1 MKRIVTVVAGI
12 ICSGLLLAGVLF
24 LFLNET
30 ETREAELTQQ
40 KINRMLDE
48 ASENGKSGK
57 AQMKKARYEYFFRM
71 LRDPATNTIPQNI
84 RAREIRHAKTL
95 PSAREVTARYKAKNP
110 SAAMAPEFSWEL
122 AGPPAVGGRTRALDI
137 DQRDPNTIIA
147 GGVSGGIWKSIDG
160 GDSWELKTPDAENF
174 SVTSLTQDPTDLDTW
189 YYTSGE
195 FIGNT
200 PGANGAPYFGSGIFV
215 STDNGETWSRFENAG
230 DDDNAFNSPYDFV
243 TRIVVNP
250 NTGSRFIAS
259 NAIGIY
265 RSTTNEPFP
274 PSDPTPSPLLG
285 QINGPIYSDVAV
297 SSNGTIAAVL
307 SSDNFGE
314 TNNYT
319 PGIHISTDDG
329 NTWEHV
335 DYINTFP
342 SDHGRSVLAF
352 APSNPDIL
360 YVLTQKVGDA
370 TNQGVSFH
378 RINLATE
385 SSEDRSAN
393 LPDFGDPVG
402 SMSLQGGYN
411 MVVAVKPDNPDYVF
425 VGGINLF
432 RSTDG
437 FATQPVGGYDNTNN
451 SQKDQYWVGGYDN
464 ENDVSQYP
472 NQHADQHVIAFDP
485 TDPDRMW
492 AGTDGGVHV
501 TEDATASPVSWIDK
515 NEGYIV
521 TQFYAADLPESPGDT
536 RFMGGTQD
544 NGTPFFNT
552 NNTDPGQTFDIS
564 SGDGA
569 YSFFSLNYL
578 FVSSQ
583 QGRILRWSN
592 SFDRCDFVFP
602 SGVDRSQLLF
612 INPYTIDP
620 TDENVMYYVDVDHIW
635 RNTSMDEIDNQC
647 NTQGAGN
654 GTSVGWGNLNSVD
667 VPQGYLITA
676 LEVSNQPADI
686 LYYAG
691 SSGDAQPVIRKLE
704 NARTNL
710 NPEEID
716 LPNTTSLEGAYVHD
730 IVINPVNANEVMV
743 ILSNY
748 NIPSIWHTADGGDS
762 WTNIE
767 GNLNVQSIRSATM
780 IPGEEGMVYVV
791 GTSTGIYSTR
801 MLEGGG
807 TEWGQEGVDELGFSV
822 VEQVASRT
830 NGDVAAGT
838 HGRGMFFGSF
848 MGNTTNPRIVL
859 SENEGQADDLIT
871 INAINFS
878 FRTDSVEKN
887 IVTFK
892 PDGNIKQT
900 NFCQSD
906 EEIRKLLQEGRRSEE
921 ISIINSNTLE
931 VKVPRG
937 VLPDECTQSR
947 LANIS
952 VVVEGQSPN
961 PASQSFEFLEP
972 DMFSLKQNY
981 PNPFNLSTTI
991 PIELQK
997 NSRVT
1002 LEIYDILGQKVM
1014 EPIFEDEF
1022 IAGTFFV
1029 NIDFNNLSSEN
1040 YSISSGIY
1048 IYRIIVEPLNGNGQ
1062 TFVDT
1067 RKMTLIK

>member
-12 ICSGLLLAGVLF
+12 ICSGLLLAGILF
-24 LFLNET
+24 LSLNESDT
-30 ETREAELTQQ
+30 EATELTQE
-40 KINRMLDE
+40 KINRMLSE
-48 ASENGKSGK
+48 ASEDGKSGK

-122 AGPPAVGGRTRALDI
+122 AGPPAVGGRTRALGI

-189 YYTSGE
+189 YYASGE

-200 PGANGAPYFGSGIFV
+200 PGAIGAPYFGSGIFV
-215 STDNGETWSRFENAG
+215 STNNGETWSRFENAG
-230 DDDNAFNSPYDFV
+230 DDDNAFNSPYDFI

-274 PSDPTPSPLLG
+274 PSSPTPSPLLG
-285 QINGPIYSDVAV
+285 QINGPIYSDIAV
-297 SSNGTIAAVL
+297 SSNGTLAAVL

-329 NTWEHV
+329 DTWQRI
-335 DYINTFP
+335 DYVNTFP
-342 SDHGRSVLAF
+342 SDHGRSVLTF

-378 RINLATE
+378 RINIATE
-385 SSEDRSAN
+385 TSEDRSEN

-402 SMSLQGGYN
+402 GMSLQGGYN
-411 MVVAVKPDNPDYVF
+411 MVVAVKPDDPDYVF

-437 FATQPVGGYDNTNN
+437 FATQPAGGYDNSNS

-464 ENDVSQYP
+464 ENDISHYP
-472 NQHADQHVIAFDP
+472 NQHADQHVVAFDP
-485 TDPDRMW
+485 TDPNRMW

-501 TEDATASPVSWIDK
+501 TDDVTTSPVSWINKD
-515 NEGYIV
+515 EGYIV
-521 TQFYAADLPESPGDT
+521 TQFYAAALPESPDDT
-536 RFMGGTQD
+536 RIMGGTQD

-552 NNTDPGQTFDIS
+552 SNPDPGQTFDIS
-564 SGDGA
+564 SGDGG
-569 YSFFSLNYL
+569 YSFFSENYL

-583 QGRILRWSN
+583 TGRVIRWAGDLN
-592 SFDRCDFVFP
+592 SLNFVFP
-602 SGVDRSQLLF
+602 SDVDRSQLLF

-620 TDENVMYYVDVDHIW
+620 NDENVMYFVDVDHIW
-635 RNTSMDEIDNQC
+635 RNTSMDDINSS
-647 NTQGAGN
+647 NSSSS
-654 GTSVGWGNLNSVD
+654 GTTVGWGNLNSVD
-667 VPQGYLITA
+667 VPQGYIISD
-676 LEVSNQPADI
+676 LEISNQPADI

-704 NARTNL
+704 NARTSI

-716 LPNTTSLEGAYVHD
+716 LPNTASLEGAYVHD
-730 IVINPVNANEVMV
+730 IALNPVNANEVLV

-748 NIPSIWHTADGGDS
+748 NVPSIWHSIDGGES

-780 IPGEEGMVYVV
+780 IPGDEGMVYVV
-791 GTSTGIYSTR
+791 GTSTGLYSTR
-801 MLEGGG
+801 MLEGTS

-822 VEQVASRT
+822 VEQVASRIS

-838 HGRGMFFGSF
+838 HGRGMFLGSF
-848 MGNTTNPRIVL
+848 QSSTSFPRIT
-859 SENEGQADDLIT
+859 SNTAQAKAEEVIT
-871 INAINFS
+871 LTATNFNFS
-878 FRTDSVEKN
+878 TTSTQN
-887 IVTFK
+887 QVTFRAV
-892 PDGNIKQT
+892 DIRQT
-900 NFCQSD
+900 NLCQG
-906 EEIRKLLQEGRRSEE
+906 LGGEGVSG
-921 ISIINSNTLE
+921 E
-931 VKVPRG
+931 V
-937 VLPDECTQSR
+937 LT
-947 LANIS
+947 A
-952 VVVEGQSPN
+952 
-961 PASQSFEFLEP
+961 FL
-972 DMFSLKQNY
+972 Y
-981 PNPFNLSTTI
+981 
-991 PIELQK
+991 
-997 NSRVT
+997 
-1002 LEIYDILGQKVM
+1002 
-1014 EPIFEDEF
+1014 
-1022 IAGTFFV
+1022 
-1029 NIDFNNLSSEN
+1029 
-1040 YSISSGIY
+1040 
-1048 IYRIIVEPLNGNGQ
+1048 
-1062 TFVDT
+1062 
-1067 RKMTLIK
+1067 